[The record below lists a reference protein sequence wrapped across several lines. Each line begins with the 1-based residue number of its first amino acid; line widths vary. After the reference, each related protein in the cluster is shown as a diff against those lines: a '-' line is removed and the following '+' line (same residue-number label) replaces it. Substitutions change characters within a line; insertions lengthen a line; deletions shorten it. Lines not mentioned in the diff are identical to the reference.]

1 MSTAA
6 RVPETWELTGD
17 HARQTLRST
26 GRVRLLKG
34 AFTRLRLADGTSHS
48 RSLAFATSL
57 VLVQGLVV
65 LVGFAAAFGS
75 YDVSNVIVDTIRSA
89 APGPAGDL
97 LTGAVK
103 QANKVGSRDRYLA
116 LVVGLIGTTITGTT
130 AMGQLERGL
139 NRIYGV
145 ERDRPVAEKYRRAF
159 LLAISAGAAIGISFV
174 VLAFGRPLVAPGH
187 TSLHAV
193 WSIVRWP
200 VGVALLAVALGI
212 LFRWAPRRRQ
222 PGRAWLAFGSTIAV
236 ALWSASTLVLAFAF
250 HVSSSFGDTYGPL
263 AGIVALQLW
272 TFLSALSIFYGAAV
286 AAELEGI
293 RAGVPTTA
301 PVESSAVDPGLAAGT
316 MG

>member
-17 HARQTLRST
+17 DARQTLAST
-26 GRVRLLKG
+26 GRVQLLKG
-34 AFTRLRLADGTSHS
+34 AFGRFRLADGTSHS
-48 RSLAFATSL
+48 RSLAFITSL
-57 VLVQGLVV
+57 VLVQGLIV

-75 YDVSNVIVDTIRSA
+75 SDVSNVIIDTIRSA

-97 LTGAVK
+97 LTSTVR
-103 QANKVGSRDRYLA
+103 QANAVGSRDRFLA

-145 ERDRPVAEKYRRAF
+145 ERDRPTVEKYRMAL
-159 LLAISAGAAIGISFV
+159 LLAMSAGATIASSFV
-174 VLAFGRPLVAPGH
+174 VLAFGRQLIGSGH
-187 TSLHAV
+187 GSLHTV

-200 VGVALLAVALGI
+200 VGVALLSIALGI

-236 ALWSASTLVLAFAF
+236 VLWSISTLVLALAF

-263 AGIVALQLW
+263 AGIVALQFW

-293 RAGVPTTA
+293 RAGVPTAA
-301 PVESSAVDPGLAAGT
+301 PGENVVVEPGLAAGT